1 MRRSRAGVLDLGEAR
16 VKALRSVRT
25 RRIAPGIGLLLFASS
40 LLAATRPPEEQEKI
54 DWLLA
59 EIKSSDAVF
68 IRNGK
73 EYDGEKAAAHVRSKL
88 WWAGKRVQTVR
99 EFIDGVASHSEE
111 TGKPY
116 EIRTKDGGQR
126 PLEKWLL
133 EKLAIYEKGSKK

>member
-1 MRRSRAGVLDLGEAR
+1 VFWIWERRGLNVEELGM
-16 VKALRSVRT
+16 
-25 RRIAPGIGLLLFASS
+25 RRIAPVIALLLFASA
-40 LLAATRPPEEQEKI
+40 LVAATRPPEEQVKI

-59 EIKSSDAVF
+59 EMRSSGAVF

-73 EYDGEKAAAHVRSKL
+73 EYDGEKAAAHVKSKL

-99 EFIDGVASHSEE
+99 EFIVGVASHSEE

-116 EIRTKDGGQR
+116 EIRTKSGSQG

-133 EKLAIYEKGSKK
+133 ERLAVYEKGSKK

>member
-1 MRRSRAGVLDLGEAR
+1 MTRMRAAIV
-16 VKALRSVRT
+16 
-25 RRIAPGIGLLLFASS
+25 LLLFSSS
-40 LLAATRPPEEQEKI
+40 LQAATRPPEEQQKI

-59 EIKSSDAVF
+59 EIKNSHAVF

-73 EYDGEKAAAHVRSKL
+73 EYYGEKAAAHVKSKL

-99 EFIDGVASHSEE
+99 EFIVEVASHSEE

-116 EIRTKDGGQR
+116 EICFKDGTQA

-133 EKLAIYEKGSKK
+133 ERLAVYEKREKQISVRKEGPR